1 MNMNRKSIVACLG
14 MLVSL
19 LATPVMAKEL
29 TASIANLPVLAD
41 TPDKGVLIDLVKA
54 IEKESG
60 IPIKREVAPFVRS
73 MDAVINHRA
82 DFHLPLIMVP
92 IADESKLE
100 YYRAAG
106 AGGRGGGGRGS

>member
-1 MNMNRKSIVACLG
+1 MNVNRKSIVACLG

-41 TPDKGVLIDLVKA
+41 TPDKGVLIDLVKT
-54 IEKESG
+54 IEKKTNK
-60 IPIKREVAPFVRS
+60 PNKREKTPKEHTK
-73 MDAVINHRA
+73 DTKKKQRA

-92 IADESKLE
+92 NADESKLE
-100 YYRAAG
+100 Y
-106 AGGRGGGGRGS
+106 